1 VRDSNIGRITGTW
14 GGILSGVAA
23 LITAVTLSIID
34 TAGDKAEKADDK
46 AEMVLDLFRDRFN
59 AAQSERERLQRELEY
74 QRNMNAKLFRMISE
88 LRKQAPTSEPEEV
101 PAPVMTSSRPSY
113 KPTRSGSGGDALTE
127 ALKGLSEEDQ
137 LDLPE
142 PPPEPEPAPV
152 QAQLP
157 VDLEELLP
165 KK

>member
-1 VRDSNIGRITGTW
+1 MRDSNIGRITGTW
-14 GGILSGVAA
+14 GGILSGIAA

-59 AAQSERERLQRELEY
+59 AAQSERERIQRELEY
-74 QRNMNAKLFRMISE
+74 QREMNAKLFRMITE
-88 LRKQAPTSEPEEV
+88 LKQE
-101 PAPVMTSSRPSY
+101 APVCESEVAPPVPVARPVSRPSS
-113 KPTRSGSGGDALTE
+113 PVSDSLEE
-127 ALKGLSEEDQ
+127 ALENLPPEDR
-137 LDLPE
+137 LDLPA
-142 PPPEPEPAPV
+142 PPPEPAPIPV

-157 VDLEELLP
+157 ATLEDLLP